1 MVANHP
7 SDADVITR
15 RRAPTRRVGA
25 FFDMDKTLI
34 AENSG
39 ALYMKY
45 RYERG
50 EVTGWDLAKGLA
62 AYMQYK
68 VGVLDIRAW
77 TLGMLVQF
85 KGQEEKALTEEARA
99 WFDEMVAE
107 TIYPEGERLVR
118 EHLAAGHLV
127 AIVSGATGFVV
138 QPLADRLGVEHILY
152 TRLEVE
158 DGRFTG
164 RIIEPICFEEGK
176 IYWLQQLIEEH
187 GIDLAKSYFYT
198 DSVTDLPLL
207 DLVGHPVVTNPDP
220 LLYRAAVRRHWPVR
234 FFEDP
239 ASQDQGDCEMPA
251 SRDAPADK
259 KKLPSRTRP
268 AGPGSSTAD
277 S

>member
-1 MVANHP
+1 MA
-7 SDADVITR
+7 SDLSSDGDALARR
-15 RRAPTRRVGA
+15 RRARKPRVGA

-50 EVTGWDLAKGLA
+50 EVGAWDLAKGLG

-68 VGVLDIRAW
+68 VGLLDIRAW

-85 KGQEEKALTEEARA
+85 KGQDENELTQEARG
-99 WFDEMVAE
+99 WFDEMVAQ
-107 TIYPEGERLVR
+107 TIYPEAERLVR

-127 AIVSGATGFVV
+127 AIISGATRFVV
-138 QPLADRLGVEHILY
+138 QPLAERLGIDHFLY

-158 DGRFTG
+158 EGRFTG
-164 RIIEPICFEEGK
+164 RVVEPICFEEGK
-176 IYWLQQLIEEH
+176 IYWLQQLIQEEE
-187 GIDLAKSYFYT
+187 IDLAKSWFYT

-220 LLYRAAVRRHWPVR
+220 LLYRTAVRRCWPVR
-234 FFEDP
+234 FFESP
-239 ASQDQGDCEMPA
+239 GVEGGDGSNESEIQPSGA
-251 SRDAPADK
+251 KAPGRA
-259 KKLPSRTRP
+259 LRS
-268 AGPGSSTAD
+268 
-277 S
+277 